1 MESVLKSL
9 PLGKAVGPDGIN
21 NRILRELA
29 HELSNPLCSLINQ
42 SLRIGIFPD
51 SWKDAHV
58 CPIFKAGDSASVSNY
73 RHISLFSCLEK
84 VSERAVFK
92 HLYNHF
98 YDNNILRPLQSG
110 FIPGD
115 STTNQLTFLC
125 NTFCQALDS
134 GKEVRVVFCD
144 VSKAFDRVWHTGLLC
159 KLKAAGVSGSLLP
172 WLGSYRSNRRQRV
185 TLPGTQSN
193 WNYID
198 AGVPQGSILGP
209 LLFLLY
215 INDIVKDSKSNIR
228 LFADDT
234 SLFSVVENPLS
245 AAEILNSDLEKITKW
260 AKDWLVTFNP
270 IKTEAMLL
278 SRKLL
283 QSANH

>member
-1 MESVLKSL
+1 MEYVLKSL

-21 NRILRELA
+21 NRILRGLA
-29 HELSNPLCSLINQ
+29 HKLSNPFCSLINQ

-58 CPIFKAGDSASVSNY
+58 CPIFKGGDSASVSNY
-73 RHISLFSCLEK
+73 RPISLLSCLDK

-98 YDNNILRPLQSG
+98 HDNNILTPLQSG

-115 STTNQLTFLC
+115 STTNQLTFLY

-144 VSKAFDRVWHTGLLC
+144 VSKAFDRVWHKGLLC
-159 KLKAAGVSGSLLP
+159 KLKAAGVSGSLLS
-172 WLGSYRSNRRQRV
+172 WLGSYLSNRKQRV

-193 WNYID
+193 WNYIQ
-198 AGVPQGSILGP
+198 AGVSQGSILGP

-215 INDIVKDSKSNIR
+215 INDIVKDIKSNIR

-234 SLFSVVENPLS
+234 SLFLVV
-245 AAEILNSDLEKITKW
+245 
-260 AKDWLVTFNP
+260 
-270 IKTEAMLL
+270 
-278 SRKLL
+278 
-283 QSANH
+283 